1 MISEANDH
9 QPNWLQLDGKIC
21 VVTGAAGG
29 IGASIAQTFIAAG
42 ARVGLLDRDAD
53 KTIALAEQLRAGGA
67 DVVAIACDIGDP
79 ASVAHAAERVQRDLG
94 PADVLVNNAGLLRA
108 GGIETIDLD
117 AWNAML
123 QVNLTGYMLCSQTF
137 GRAMLARGSGSL
149 VHVAS
154 IAARHPQTHSG
165 AYSAS
170 KAAVAMLA
178 RQLAAEWGPR
188 GVRSNTVC
196 PGMIRTPLSESFY
209 ANGDIEARRSA
220 MTASRRIGRPDDI
233 ANVVAFLAS
242 PRAAYVNGA
251 ELVVDGG
258 LDAMLMDLVPR
269 PGYEAGAGAT
279 TK

>member
-1 MISEANDH
+1 MSETKKER
-9 QPNWLQLDGKIC
+9 PNWLQLDQQVC

-29 IGASIAQTFIAAG
+29 IGASIAQVFVEAG
-42 ARVGLLDRDAD
+42 ARVALLDRDAD
-53 KTIALAEQLRAGGA
+53 KTIALAERLSAGGGT
-67 DVVAIACDIGDP
+67 VAAIHCDIGDP
-79 ASVAHAAERVQRDLG
+79 SSIAYAAERVQRDLG

-137 GRAMLARGSGSL
+137 GRAMLARGSGSM

-188 GVRSNTVC
+188 GIRSNTVC

-209 ANGDIEARRSA
+209 TNGDIEMRRSA

-269 PGYEAGAGAT
+269 PGYDERASA
-279 TK
+279 K

>member
-1 MISEANDH
+1 MISQADTR
-9 QPNWLQLDGKIC
+9 QADWLRLDGQVC

-29 IGASIAQTFIAAG
+29 IGTSIVEALVAAG
-42 ARVGLLDRDAD
+42 SRVALLDRDAD
-53 KTIALAEQLRAGGA
+53 RTIAVAERLRTAGG
-67 DVVAIACDIGDP
+67 DVVAIGCDIGDA
-79 ASVAHAAERVQRDLG
+79 ASVSQAAERVERDFG
-94 PADVLVNNAGLLRA
+94 PVDVLVNNAGLLRA
-108 GGIETIDLD
+108 GGIETISLD

-123 QVNLTGYMLCSQTF
+123 QVNLTGYMLCSQAF
-137 GRAMLARGSGSL
+137 GRAMLARGSGSM

-154 IAARHPQTHSG
+154 IAARYPQTHSG

-188 GVRSNTVC
+188 GIRSNTVC

-209 ANGDIEARRSA
+209 QSGDIEARRSA

-269 PGYEAGAGAT
+269 PGYEAGAGAR
-279 TK
+279 